1 MNNGYKEFTGKNLDE
16 AMAEAC
22 AFFGVERGK
31 LEIEI
36 LSDAKSGIFGLVG
49 AKKAVVRAR
58 RVHVEKLRS
67 GAISKDDRPELS
79 RPATRGTEKPKAA
92 KTPAA
97 PEKKAEPEP
106 PALEKK
112 QPEEAPKDVPAVK
125 NQVRLDLKDFPGQ
138 EDGFD
143 PEQETEAGESGKIP
157 MADLDQGLLCE
168 TVLEAVRK
176 LTFPIV
182 GDCDASLEISGGK
195 ARVRL
200 EGMENCGLLIGR
212 EGQTLAAL
220 RYLVG
225 SIASRRLNAQVRVQI
240 DAGDY
245 QERQEEKLQAL
256 ALALAEKVKKT
267 KVPRS
272 TKPLGAYQRRIVHLA
287 LQADPE
293 VKTYSKSEGR
303 LKRVVIALE
312 KSKPDRE
319 DSQPEG

>member
-1 MNNGYKEFTGKNLDE
+1 MNNDYKEFTGKNLDE

-58 RVHVEKLRS
+58 RVRMEKLRS
-67 GAISKDDRPELS
+67 GAINKDAGPELS
-79 RPATRGTEKPKAA
+79 GLEARRTEKAKTA

-97 PEKKAEPEP
+97 PERKAEPGLAAPEIIRP
-106 PALEKK
+106 EKSN
-112 QPEEAPKDVPAVK
+112 QDAPTVEIP
-125 NQVRLDLKDFPGQ
+125 VRLDLEDFPGQ
-138 EDGFD
+138 EYGFD
-143 PEQETEAGESGKIP
+143 PEQETEAGESGKTP
-157 MADLDQGLLCE
+157 MADLDQDLLRE

-182 GDCDASLEISGGK
+182 GDCSASLEISGGK

-200 EGMENCGLLIGR
+200 EEMENCGLLIGR

-256 ALALAEKVKKT
+256 ALALAERVKET
-267 KVPRS
+267 KIPRS
-272 TKPLGAYQRRIVHLA
+272 TKPMGAYQRRIIHLA

-303 LKRVVIALE
+303 LKRVIIAPE
-312 KSKPDRE
+312 KSRPGRE
-319 DSQPEG
+319 DSPPEG